1 MKLNTLIES
10 VPNLGTTGGG
20 NPEIL
25 GIAYDSRTVKSG
37 WIFVAVTGHQVD
49 GTEFI
54 TQAVSNGAVVV
65 VSESSLNLGAGV
77 VHVQVENA
85 RRALAEI
92 SNIYFGDLSRTM
104 TVIGV
109 TGTNGK
115 TTTSYMI
122 RDMLRAAGMKSGL
135 LGTVAYEI
143 GSRSIPASRT
153 TPEAPEIHSLVLR
166 QMKEVGCDVAVMEVS
181 SHAIALQRVHGIDFN
196 VSVFTN
202 LTQDHLDYHN
212 DMDTYFNVKADLF
225 KRLEKRPDHSAVI
238 NIDDP
243 WGRKLMEDNALKA
256 DVLTYGFHEKADVVA
271 SNAQLDAKGTRFEVI
286 TPWGEASIK
295 LQLLGRFN
303 IHNALAALA
312 AGGLCGIGLPT
323 MAQALEHIVSVPGR
337 LELVPNR
344 KGKKVFVDYAHTD
357 DALKNVLN
365 TLREICK
372 GKLIVVFGCG
382 GNRDKGKRLK
392 MGKVAAELADYSIV
406 TSDNPRDE
414 EPGAI
419 AAEIIE
425 GFSDPAEFDVVLDR
439 RKAIQKAVRMIGR
452 KDVLLVAGK
461 GHETYQEFNGTIV
474 PFDDRE
480 IVRELIG

>member
-1 MKLNTLIES
+1 MKLRTLIES
-10 VPNLGTTGGG
+10 VPNIGTIGDGD
-20 NPEIL
+20 PEVA
-25 GIAYDSRTVKSG
+25 GMTYDSRTVKPG
-37 WIFVAVTGHQVD
+37 WLFVAVSGHQVD
-49 GTEFI
+49 GAEFI

-65 VSESSLNLGAGV
+65 VSENALDLGAGV
-77 VHVQVENA
+77 VHVQVKNA
-85 RRALAEI
+85 RRAMAEI
-92 SNIYFGDLSRTM
+92 ANAYYGGLSRSM
-104 TVIGV
+104 TVVGV

-115 TTTSYMI
+115 TTTTYMI
-122 RDMLRAAGMKSGL
+122 RDILQAGGMKPGL

-143 GSRSIPASRT
+143 GNRSIPAART
-153 TPEAPEIHSLVLR
+153 TPEAPEIHSMFQ
-166 QMKEVGCDVAVMEVS
+166 QMKEAGCQAAVMEVS

-212 DMDTYFNVKADLF
+212 DMDTYFNVKAELF
-225 KRLEKRPDHSAVI
+225 QCLEKRHDHSAVI

-243 WGRKLMEDNALKA
+243 WGRKLVEHKSLKA
-256 DVLTYGFHEKADVVA
+256 DVVTYGFHEKAAVFA
-271 SNAQLDAKGTRFEVI
+271 SNAQLDARGTRFEVT
-286 TPWGEASIK
+286 TPWGDAPVK

-312 AGGLCGIGLPT
+312 AGGLCGIGLST
-323 MAQALEHIVSVPGR
+323 MVKALENMTSVPGR

-344 KGKKVFVDYAHTD
+344 KGKKIFVDYAHTD

-372 GKLIVVFGCG
+372 GKLVVVFGCG

-392 MGKVAAELADYSIV
+392 MGRVASELADYSLV
-406 TSDNPRDE
+406 TSDNPRNE

-419 AAEIIE
+419 ADDIVE
-425 GFSDPAEFDVVLDR
+425 GFSETADFEVMLDR
-439 RKAIQKAVRMIGR
+439 QEAIEKAVRMIGR
-452 KDVLLVAGK
+452 KDVLLIAGK
-461 GHETYQEFNGTIV
+461 GHETYQECNGAII

-480 IVRELIG
+480 KVRELIG